1 MPLVGLK
8 CGKCLQD
15 VDVDHFAP
23 DRCLYCPEALAKAVL
38 QSSANRPLGWSV
50 TMIQGS
56 IREHILKQERNYR
69 VDPVKHMSMELGTA
83 MHGVLGRYDYPDNQ
97 GRAQRYYGSILGLAV
112 SGEPDLVSFHENIIA
127 DYKFT
132 GGLFRI
138 KTSDLKHRIQVSL
151 YAELARQQ
159 DGLEV
164 KHGVLYY
171 GGFGQ
176 KMLTFKFDIIP
187 LEECLDWK
195 VDRVRTLRDNIELI
209 KKYELGNMG
218 MADIPCG
225 CQDTYFGPVCKADRY
240 CDVSSE
246 CRALDEI
253 PF

>member
-1 MPLVGLK
+1 
-8 CGKCLQD
+8 
-15 VDVDHFAP
+15 
-23 DRCLYCPEALAKAVL
+23 
-38 QSSANRPLGWSV
+38 
-50 TMIQGS
+50 MIQGS
-56 IREHILKQERNYR
+56 IREHILKQEKNYR

-83 MHGVLGRYDYPDNQ
+83 MHGVLGRYDYPKHE
-97 GRAQRYYGSILGLAV
+97 GRAVRYYGSILGLAV
-112 SGEPDLVSFHENIIA
+112 SGEPDLVSNDETIIA

-159 DGLEV
+159 DGLNIE
-164 KHGVLYY
+164 HGVLYY

-187 LEECLDWK
+187 LNDCLDWK

-209 KKYELGNMG
+209 KKYEDRATGEAIKVG
-218 MADIPCG
+218 ISDIPCG